1 MFCVTTRVDW
11 MNGPC
16 RGYAMGDNIAPDRIN
31 AAQFTV
37 NMIRYAS
44 DFNFCSLAHRRS
56 DSLSLI
62 TKSLPKTSFG
72 HAGGTFFLCCV
83 FFSFFSNLNS
93 SRNFNAASVLLSH
106 RGNHGNSERIN
117 IMQKPEKLCGPFF
130 RFSSYPWLNAMK
142 NILISIW
149 QSTFTHNFTYAT
161 VFGWCRFFSRSR
173 LFVRV
178 FLSRSLYCFVVD
190 WLLVTG
196 NEAQILLY

>member
-1 MFCVTTRVDW
+1 MDRVEDMQWVTISRQTVLMQRNSQWIWFV
-11 MNGPC
+11 M
-16 RGYAMGDNIAPDRIN
+16 RRILLFVRWLTG
-31 AAQFTV
+31 ALT
-37 NMIRYAS
+37 
-44 DFNFCSLAHRRS
+44 
-56 DSLSLI
+56 LSLI

-106 RGNHGNSERIN
+106 SGNHGNSERIN

-178 FLSRSLYCFVVD
+178 FLSLALSLFCFVVD

>member
-44 DFNFCSLAHRRS
+44 DFTFCSLAHRRS
-56 DSLSLI
+56 LSLSDYEI
-62 TKSLPKTSFG
+62 FTKDLLWTCWRY
-72 HAGGTFFLCCV
+72 FFLVLC
-83 FFSFFSNLNS
+83 FFLSFFSNLNS

-178 FLSRSLYCFVVD
+178 FLSRYLSLLFCC
-190 WLLVTG
+190 WLVTG
-196 NEAQILLY
+196 NW

>member
-1 MFCVTTRVDW
+1 MDRVEDMQWVTISRQTVLMQRNSQWIWFV
-11 MNGPC
+11 M
-16 RGYAMGDNIAPDRIN
+16 RRILLFVRWLTG
-31 AAQFTV
+31 A
-37 NMIRYAS
+37 
-44 DFNFCSLAHRRS
+44 L
-56 DSLSLI
+56 SLSLSDYEI
-62 TKSLPKTSFG
+62 FTKDFLWTCWRY
-72 HAGGTFFLCCV
+72 FFLVLC
-83 FFSFFSNLNS
+83 FFLSCFSNLNS
-93 SRNFNAASVLLSH
+93 SRNFNAASVLLPH

-178 FLSRSLYCFVVD
+178 FLSLALSLSFV
-190 WLLVTG
+190 LLLTG
-196 NEAQILLY
+196 YW